1 MKATLSLPQRPN
13 GLYLV
18 GVLDVLALL
27 LVLFIL
33 VPAMNQELGL
43 MVSLPESEFRLARH
57 DNDRLI
63 SVTVVGSAQPSV
75 FIGRERVNL
84 SEFSARLEEASE
96 KGGADLVVL
105 RIDEGVSVKVERAL
119 IEAALGLGLKVGL
132 PGREAGS
139 SEEDPSPLVAPIPT
153 ASPNP

>member
-1 MKATLSLPQRPN
+1 MKATLSLPQRPT

-57 DNDRLI
+57 DHDRLI
-63 SVTVVGSAQPSV
+63 SVTVVGSAHPSV

-84 SEFSARLEEASE
+84 DAFSARLEEASE

-119 IEAALGLGLKVGL
+119 IEAALALGLKVGL

-139 SEEDPSPLVAPIPT
+139 SEGDPSPLVAPIPT
-153 ASPNP
+153 ESPNP